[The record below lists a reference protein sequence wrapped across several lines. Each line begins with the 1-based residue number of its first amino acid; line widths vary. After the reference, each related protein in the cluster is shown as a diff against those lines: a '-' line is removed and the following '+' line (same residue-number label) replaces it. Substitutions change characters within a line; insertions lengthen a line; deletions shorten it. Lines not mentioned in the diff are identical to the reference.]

1 MLTITNYDAIII
13 GAGQAGVPLS
23 TTLAMAGW
31 KTALIERVHVGGDL
45 RQRRL
50 HAFEDDDRQR
60 TGCLPCEER
69 CRLRRTY

>member
-31 KTALIERVHVGGDL
+31 KTALIERVHVGGGP
-45 RQRRL
+45 
-50 HAFEDDDRQR
+50 AS
-60 TGCLPCEER
+60 TKAA
-69 CRLRRTY
+69 RLRRR